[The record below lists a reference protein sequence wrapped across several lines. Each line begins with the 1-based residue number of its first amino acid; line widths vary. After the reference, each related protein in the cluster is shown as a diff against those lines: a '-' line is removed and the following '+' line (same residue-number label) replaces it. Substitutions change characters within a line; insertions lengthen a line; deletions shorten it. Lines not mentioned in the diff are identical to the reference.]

1 VYVTS
6 SYDDPNVVPST
17 VRARYKFLET
27 QNAAAILNAVAPG
40 EFTEFLSVLDDFVL
54 HPDEWLRPGGNK
66 GDLTDALDQ
75 RFRKLGWAETQI
87 DFEIQG
93 YFLTDFHT
101 QGRNYVPQV
110 RTPVAPTYVPG
121 FRVDNHKGRMIVD
134 IEWNA
139 KDGNLDRDLAA
150 YRAWYEAGLI
160 DGAVIIT
167 KDRKPLLELARRLWD
182 DFRDVHEPNL
192 PKKLPVDLTS
202 STTTS
207 LDKAEIRILRGEA
220 GTCPVLIIGVSDV
233 TWDLTPLT
241 PHALAGLPALPAAPK
256 PDDDA
261 DADAEADDE
270 PDE

>member
-1 VYVTS
+1 MYVTKT
-6 SYDDPNVVPST
+6 YDDPAVVPAGIRS
-17 VRARYKFLET
+17 RYKFIET
-27 QNAAAILNAVAPG
+27 QNASAILNAVAKV
-40 EFTEFLSVLDDFVL
+40 EFAEFLSVLDDFVL
-54 HPDEWLRPGGNK
+54 HPDEWLRAGGNK

-101 QGRNYVPQV
+101 QGRNYVPQAK
-110 RTPVAPTYVPG
+110 TPVEPTYVPG

-167 KDRKPLLELARRLWD
+167 KDRKPLLALARRLWND
-182 DFRDVHEPNL
+182 YREAHDPSL

-202 STTTS
+202 ATTTS
-207 LDKAEIRILRGEA
+207 LDKAELRIVRGEA
-220 GTCPVLIIGVSDV
+220 GTCPVLIVGVSDV
-233 TWDLTPLT
+233 TWDQTVYSGAGIAPGVPLEGSG
-241 PHALAGLPALPAAPK
+241 ADDEDDEVL
-256 PDDDA
+256 DDA
-261 DADAEADDE
+261 DDE
-270 PDE
+270 D